1 MRKVEFK
8 ITDQEI
14 GEIYLRTKSLRQT
27 AMAAQGITG
36 TSTIA
41 KKLRSLGVEVKNYK
55 LKPISVPDEELVR
68 MYNSGMSL
76 KEIANKVSGSKG
88 AMVVRQR
95 LQKLGVD
102 TSYNANVSKYKE
114 KMSRASHHYTLDEHV
129 FDVINTE
136 EKAYWLGFL
145 MADGYNHE
153 DRHAICLRLQA
164 EDIEILEKFKVF
176 LKSNAP
182 IYTFHRITNTNKL
195 LREYKEVSVHSV
207 YLSRQLATLGC
218 VQNKTYRLVYP
229 TCVPENLENHFIRG
243 YFDGDGCLS
252 VIKRNDRKNAE
263 SKTYQFNIV
272 GKKEVISVMQDKIVN
287 ATKLRKLPLRVRKDS
302 FVQLMHYGGFN
313 NVLKIMN
320 YLYKDATIYL
330 KRKHDKYLSM
340 VSRQSNLQ
348 KLINPVNSGNT
359 LRA

>member
-1 MRKVEFK
+1 MRKAEFK

-14 GEIYLRTKSLRQT
+14 VNIYLKTRSLRQT

-41 KKLRSLGVEVKNYK
+41 KKLRSLGIEVKNYK
-55 LKPISVPDEELVR
+55 LKPILVSDKELVS

-76 KEIANKVSGSKG
+76 IEIAGKVSGSKG
-88 AMVVRQR
+88 AMMVRQR

-102 TSYNANVSKYKE
+102 TSYSNNVSKYKV
-114 KMSRASHHYTLDEHV
+114 KMSQNFHHYTLDEHI
-129 FDVINTE
+129 FDIIDTE

-153 DRHAICLRLQA
+153 DRYAICLRLQSG
-164 EDIEILEKFKVF
+164 DLEILEKFKNF

-182 IYTFHRITNTNKL
+182 IYTFKTITKTNKL
-195 LREYKEVSVHSV
+195 CKEYKEVRVNSV
-207 YLSRQLATLGC
+207 YLSKQLALLGC

-252 VIKRNDRKNAE
+252 IIRRKDRKNAE
-263 SKTYQFNIV
+263 SKTYQFSIV
-272 GKKEVISVMQDKIVN
+272 GREEVLSLMQSKIVS
-287 ATKLRKLPLRVRKDS
+287 ATQIKELSLKKRKDS
-302 FVQLMHYGGFN
+302 FIRVMHYSGFN
-313 NVLKIMN
+313 VVLKIMN

-330 KRKHDKYLSM
+330 KRKYDKYLSM
-340 VSRQSNLQ
+340 VSRQSNL
-348 KLINPVNSGNT
+348 
-359 LRA
+359 